1 MQKTSIDPISRSS
14 ASRRAVITGAAS
26 LGAYALGGGFSHA
39 DAAATNSV
47 TLPFANGERP
57 LIPPGTFPQKGE
69 MILQRTR
76 APLLETPWSVFQ
88 KHLFTPNDQAYVRWH
103 MADFPTDVNT
113 NTYRIKVS
121 GAVKKPFELTL
132 EELVRMFPAK
142 RMAAVNQCSG
152 NSRGFINPRVAGAQW
167 ANGAMYNAMWT
178 GVPLSRL
185 LAHAGLTGK
194 GTHVAFRSLEQGG
207 GLYPPSAT
215 FEKVLPI
222 DRANDGDVMV
232 AYQMND
238 ADMPLLNGY
247 PVRLIVPGWYSTY
260 WVKMLTEIE
269 VIDHPGTG
277 FWMAVAYKIPDTPT
291 GEMKPGEADVKFV
304 PINKMKPRSFFT
316 NVETGATL
324 AAGKPALLKGFAF
337 GGGSAL
343 KSVQISTNGGKTWRS
358 TTLAKNY
365 GAYGFRQWQA
375 QITLAKPGRYRLM
388 VKATNVAG
396 HTQPLVAGWN
406 PGGFIYNGIEHV
418 DITVA

>member
-1 MQKTSIDPISRSS
+1 MRNEFSGQISRVGT
-14 ASRRAVITGAAS
+14 SRRTVMAGAAS
-26 LGAYALGGGFSHA
+26 LSAYALSGGLGRA
-39 DAAATNSV
+39 DAAITKTVA
-47 TLPFANGERP
+47 LPFANGDRP
-57 LIPPGTFPQKGE
+57 IVPAGTFPQKGE

-103 MADFPTDVNT
+103 MADFPTSVDT

-215 FEKVLPI
+215 FEKVLPLN
-222 DRANDGDVMV
+222 RANDGDVMV

-260 WVKMLTEIE
+260 WVKMLAEIE
-269 VIDHPGTG
+269 VMSHPGEG
-277 FWMAVAYKIPDTPT
+277 FWMTTAYKIPDTPNGT
-291 GEMKPGEADVKFV
+291 MTPGETGVKMV
-304 PINKMKPRSFFT
+304 PINAMVPRSFIT
-316 NVETGATL
+316 SPNQNQP
-324 AAGKPALLKGFAF
+324 AAHGKPLTVKGFAF
-337 GGGSAL
+337 GGNSAL
-343 KSVQISTNGGKTWRS
+343 KSVKISTDGGTTWHDAQ
-358 TTLAKNY
+358 LGKNWGEY
-365 GAYGFRQWQA
+365 GAREWQLSF
-375 QITLAKPGRYRLM
+375 TPEKPGTYRIM
-388 VKATNVAG
+388 AKAVNAAG
-396 HTQPLVAGWN
+396 QEQPMKAGWN
-406 PGGFIYNGIEHV
+406 PGGFMYNAIEHI
-418 DITVA
+418 DIQAS

>member
-1 MQKTSIDPISRSS
+1 TDPTSRSS
-14 ASRRAVITGAAS
+14 ASRRAVMTGAAS
-26 LGAYALGGGFSHA
+26 LGAYALGGGFSCA
-39 DAAATNSV
+39 DAARANSV

-103 MADFPTDVNT
+103 MADFPTEVDI

-132 EELVRMFPAK
+132 KELVRMFPAK

-222 DRANDGDVMV
+222 GRANDGDVM
-232 AYQMND
+232 
-238 ADMPLLNGY
+238 
-247 PVRLIVPGWYSTY
+247 
-260 WVKMLTEIE
+260 
-269 VIDHPGTG
+269 
-277 FWMAVAYKIPDTPT
+277 
-291 GEMKPGEADVKFV
+291 
-304 PINKMKPRSFFT
+304 
-316 NVETGATL
+316 
-324 AAGKPALLKGFAF
+324 
-337 GGGSAL
+337 
-343 KSVQISTNGGKTWRS
+343 
-358 TTLAKNY
+358 
-365 GAYGFRQWQA
+365 
-375 QITLAKPGRYRLM
+375 
-388 VKATNVAG
+388 
-396 HTQPLVAGWN
+396 
-406 PGGFIYNGIEHV
+406 
-418 DITVA
+418 